1 MADLDRIRWRCRRG
15 LLELDL
21 ILARFLDARLP
32 GLDAGQLEQFKAL
45 LEEADNDLLDM
56 AMGRQEPPPRH
67 RAMVDM
73 LRSVRSI

>member
-21 ILARFLDARLP
+21 ILARFLDARLA
-32 GLDAGQLEQFKAL
+32 GLEAGQLEQFKEL

-56 AMGRQEPPPRH
+56 AMGRQEPPPRL
-67 RAMVDM
+67 RAIVAM
-73 LRSVRSI
+73 LRSVQSI